1 MTEQLL
7 EDALRALTQGIEADL
22 GSRSRIAAQLTKP
35 VRPSRLAP
43 ALATAAAVVT
53 LVAAVAYATS
63 DVGAHSGESQFG
75 ASAGDSVPLA
85 AAPLEARTDVP
96 AYRRPTG
103 GGEPELVYVRA
114 TTGEVVARVPAVG
127 GDGATYPVLSPDGR
141 RLYMVWNR
149 GGTLGYLD
157 VLTGR
162 RQQLLSRPGQ
172 MVGVTISADGTTL
185 AYEWVP
191 TVNGDLSHAAVV
203 VRDLTTG
210 AERLVSLVSG
220 VHAGPQAL
228 PLALSPDGSTL
239 AMVPTDAFPRRL
251 LLVRVATGTDA
262 ATAVPGAP
270 CDDPR
275 WTAYADQPRWT
286 SAGLYFAQHCVPNG
300 GSAATSDLV
309 RVDVA
314 AARAERVLRV
324 TPVASTLLFTVVQDH
339 SRVLFVT
346 SDESQ
351 PESATVELR
360 DPLHPAT
367 AHLLAGLS
375 SLAVSSAE

>member
-7 EDALRALTQGIEADL
+7 QDALRALTDGIEPDP
-22 GSRSRIAAQLTKP
+22 GSRSRIAAQLTRP
-35 VRPSRLAP
+35 VRPSRVAP

-53 LVAAVAYATS
+53 LVGAVAYATN
-63 DVGAHSGESQFG
+63 DVGVHSGQSQIG
-75 ASAGDSVPLA
+75 ASAANGVPLA
-85 AAPLEARTDVP
+85 AVPLDARTDVP
-96 AYRRPTG
+96 AYRRG
-103 GGEPELVYVRA
+103 SGSSQPELVYVRA
-114 TTGEVVARVPAVG
+114 TTGDVVARVPAVG
-127 GDGATYPVLSPDGR
+127 GDGPSTPVLSPDGR
-141 RLYMVWNR
+141 RLYTVWNHGR
-149 GGTLGYLD
+149 TLGYLD

-162 RQQLLSRPGQ
+162 RQRLLSRPGQ

-191 TVNGDLSHAAVV
+191 TVNGDLSHAVVV

-210 AERLVSLVSG
+210 AERLVSG

-228 PLALSPDGSTL
+228 PLALSPDGLTL
-239 AMVPTDAFPRRL
+239 ALVPTDAFPRRL
-251 LLVRVATGTDA
+251 LLVRVTTGMKA

-270 CDDPR
+270 CDDAR
-275 WTAYADQPRWT
+275 WTANADQPRWT
-286 SAGLYFAQHCVPNG
+286 SAGLYVVQHCGPIG
-300 GSAATSDLV
+300 SSAATSDVV

-324 TPVASTLLFTVVQDH
+324 TPVASTLLFAVVQDH

-346 SDESQ
+346 ADESE